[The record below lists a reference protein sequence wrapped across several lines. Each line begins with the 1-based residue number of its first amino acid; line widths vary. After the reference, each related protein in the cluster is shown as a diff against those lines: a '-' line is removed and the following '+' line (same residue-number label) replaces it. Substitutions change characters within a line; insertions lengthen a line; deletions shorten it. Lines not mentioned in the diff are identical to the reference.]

1 MDISKILV
9 QVKTHLAR
17 FFIVTLKGRNAWA
30 RYCGV
35 TVGSNCRL
43 LITRWGSEPFL
54 ISIGNN
60 VTITAGT
67 RLVTH
72 DGSLWLIS
80 DAAGRRFQ
88 YRRITIGSNVFIGVN
103 SVILPG
109 VQIGDNVIVGAGAV
123 VTKSIPSGKI
133 VGGNPA
139 RIIGEFDAYK
149 LKALNNFPAE
159 QQMLKDD
166 YRKRVMHALDNSFK
180 PSM

>member
-1 MDISKILV
+1 MAIKKLYI
-9 QVKTHLAR
+9 QVKTALLR
-17 FFIVTLKGRNAWA
+17 LLIVSFKGRNAYA
-30 RYCGV
+30 RFCGV
-35 TVGSNCRL
+35 TVGRNCRL

-54 ISIGNN
+54 ITIGNQ

-72 DGSLWLIS
+72 DGSLELIS
-80 DAAGRRFQ
+80 DDAGRRFQ
-88 YRRITIGSNVFIGVN
+88 YRRISIGNNVFIGVN
-103 SVILPG
+103 SIILPG
-109 VQIGDNVIVGAGAV
+109 VQIGDNVIVGAGSV
-123 VTKSIPSGKI
+123 VTKSIPAGKI

-149 LKALNNFPAE
+149 SKALAAFPAE

-166 YRKRVMHALDNSFK
+166 YEKRVLHALDNSFK

>member
-1 MDISKILV
+1 MAIKRLYI
-9 QVKTHLAR
+9 QVKNALLR
-17 FFIVTLKGRNAWA
+17 LVIVSLRGRNAWA

-80 DAAGRRFQ
+80 DEAGRRFQ
-88 YRRITIGSNVFIGVN
+88 YRKISIGNNVFIGVN
-103 SVILPG
+103 SIILPG

-123 VTKSIPSGKI
+123 VTKSVPAGKV

-139 RIIGEFDAYK
+139 RIIGEFDDYK
-149 LKALNNFPAE
+149 NKALKTFPAE
-159 QQMLKDD
+159 KNMLKDD
-166 YRKRVMHALDNSFK
+166 YQQRVLHALDDSFK
-180 PSM
+180 PSL

>member
-1 MDISKILV
+1 MSLKKLYS
-9 QVKTHLAR
+9 QLKTALLR
-17 FFIVTLKGRNAWA
+17 QLIVSLRGRNAWA

-35 TVGSNCRL
+35 TVGRNCRL

-54 ISIGNN
+54 ITIGDN

-80 DAAGRRFQ
+80 DESGRRFQ

-103 SVILPG
+103 SIILPG

-133 VGGNPA
+133 VAGNPA
-139 RIIGEFDAYK
+139 RVIGEFDAYK
-149 LKALNNFPAE
+149 LKALKEYPAE
-159 QQMLKDD
+159 HDMLKED
-166 YRKRVMHALDNSFK
+166 YRQRVLHAVDGTFK
-180 PSM
+180 PSL